1 MKRKHLFPVS
11 GGKVAMLIITIL
23 VLTAGRPCAQAPG
36 VKNILLI
43 HGTFADGSGWQGVF
57 KILTAK
63 GYNVTVVQN
72 PCSSL
77 EEDVA
82 AVKRAM
88 DRETGPCILVGHSYG
103 GSVITEAGS
112 DDRVVGLVY
121 VDGFVPDSGETAV
134 IQDPSAPDLTDGGVL
149 PPDASG
155 LVYFDKPKFHA
166 GFCADLP
173 ASQAEFMSASQIPG
187 AVKAFTAP
195 ISHAPWKTKP
205 CWGILGTEDKAIN
218 PILLRRLYQ
227 RSNAK
232 VTEIKGASHVSFI
245 SHPAEVAQVID
256 AAARASH

>member
-1 MKRKHLFPVS
+1 MAFDLPLNISKISNNEKKVS
-11 GGKVAMLIITIL
+11 LSDSAGKVAMFIITIL
-23 VLTAGRPCAQAPG
+23 VLAAGRLCAQAPG

-43 HGTFADGSGWQGVF
+43 HGTFADGSGWEGVF

-134 IQDPSAPDLTDGGVL
+134 IQDPSVPDRTLLTAAYSRL
-149 PPDASG
+149 THQASSI
-155 LVYFDKPKFHA
+155 LTKPN
-166 GFCADLP
+166 
-173 ASQAEFMSASQIPG
+173 SIRVS
-187 AVKAFTAP
+187 AP
-195 ISHAPWKTKP
+195 ISPQARQHSCLPPRSRALLKLLLHRSLMHHGKQSPVGESWGPKTRRS
-205 CWGILGTEDKAIN
+205 ILYCYG
-218 PILLRRLYQ
+218 
-227 RSNAK
+227 
-232 VTEIKGASHVSFI
+232 GFI
-245 SHPAEVAQVID
+245 SDQTP
-256 AAARASH
+256 R

>member
-1 MKRKHLFPVS
+1 MQRTHLFPDF
-11 GGKVAMLIITIL
+11 GGKVAMLALAIL
-23 VLTAGRPCAQAPG
+23 VLTGSRLCAQTPR

-57 KILTAK
+57 RILTAK

-77 EEDVA
+77 EDDVA

-88 DRETGPCILVGHSYG
+88 GRETGPCILVGHSYG

-112 DDRVVGLVY
+112 DERVVGLVY
-121 VDGFVPDSGETAV
+121 VDGFVPDSGEPAV
-134 IQDPSAPDLTDGGVL
+134 IQDPSLPDLTNGGVL

-155 LVYFDKPKFHA
+155 LVYFERAKFHA
-166 GFCADLP
+166 GFCADLS

-187 AVKAFTAP
+187 AVRAFTAT

-218 PILLRRLYQ
+218 PILLRRLYK

-232 VTEIKGASHVSFI
+232 ITEIKGSSHVSFI
-245 SHPAEVAQVID
+245 SHPREVAEVVD
-256 AAARASH
+256 AAARAFD

>member
-1 MKRKHLFPVS
+1 MYTMKRTHFYAGS
-11 GGKVAMLIITIL
+11 GGKVAMLVIAIL
-23 VLTAGRPCAQAPG
+23 VLAGGRLCAQASG

-43 HGTFADGSGWQGVF
+43 HGTFTDGSGWQSVF

-77 EEDVA
+77 EDDVA

-112 DDRVVGLVY
+112 DDRVLGLVY
-121 VDGFVPDSGETAV
+121 VDAFVPDSGETAATS
-134 IQDPSAPDLTDGGVL
+134 DPSLPDLTNGGVL

-155 LVYFDKPKFHA
+155 LVYFDKAKFHA

-173 ASQAEFMSASQIPG
+173 ANQADFMAASQIPG
-187 AVKAFTAP
+187 AVKAFSAVIT
-195 ISHAPWKTKP
+195 HAPWKTKP
-205 CWGILGTEDKAIN
+205 CWGLLGTET
-218 PILLRRLYQ
+218 RRSTRYCYD
-227 RSNAK
+227 
-232 VTEIKGASHVSFI
+232 GFI
-245 SHPAEVAQVID
+245 SDPRQ
-256 AAARASH
+256 R